1 MSHWYNDRYSVV
13 TGWFSTAVIDL
24 KNNSEGA
31 TDLNSHWVILKGL
44 GWVQFG
50 LYSYEWFT
58 KSDDGKVGVR
68 FVHLECDYSRKRIRR
83 HDVLLQ
89 INQNYDRIEKTT

>member
-1 MSHWYNDRYSVV
+1 MRDFQHGINTFPSHLFLRREYMS
-13 TGWFSTAVIDL
+13 
-24 KNNSEGA
+24 
-31 TDLNSHWVILKGL
+31 
-44 GWVQFG
+44 